1 MNLVQ
6 WPLMGGPV
14 NLVHQAEDWA
24 GPQSA
29 QAPPRPLLAVPIVA
43 DHPTTASVPI
53 VLLYDN
59 DLLLCSFNVPIKR
72 LNNVQRQN

>member
-29 QAPPRPLLAVPIVA
+29 QAPPSCTNCSRPPNNSQCTNRIAV
-43 DHPTTASVPI
+43 
-53 VLLYDN
+53 
-59 DLLLCSFNVPIKR
+59 R
-72 LNNVQRQN
+72 

>member
-29 QAPPRPLLAVPIVA
+29 LGRAPVRPGPSQAPPSCTNCSRPPNNSQCTNRIAV
-43 DHPTTASVPI
+43 
-53 VLLYDN
+53 
-59 DLLLCSFNVPIKR
+59 R
-72 LNNVQRQN
+72 